1 MAPAADTRLTAT
13 YSRASRE
20 LRVSELAAAVGAGS
34 DTIRYYEKIGLLL
47 RPERTP
53 ASYRIYDPAV
63 VDRLQFIQGA
73 QRLGLTLLD
82 IKNLLA
88 IRDTGE
94 CPCEPAETILRRRLA
109 DLEAELARLTALR
122 DQIVAM
128 IEALPAGDCP
138 PALARSLVPARR
150 REVTVPCPAPC

>member
-1 MAPAADTRLTAT
+1 
-13 YSRASRE
+13 
-20 LRVSELAAAVGAGS
+20 VSELAAAVGVGS

-47 RPERTP
+47 PPERTP
-53 ASYRIYDPAV
+53 AGYRIYDAAV
-63 VDRLQFIQGA
+63 VGRLQFIQGA

-94 CPCEPAETILRRRLA
+94 CPCEPAETLLRRRMAEL
-109 DLEAELARLTALR
+109 DAELARLTALR

-128 IEALPAGDCP
+128 VEALPAADRPPPSPGRWCP
-138 PALARSLVPARR
+138 PDEGR
-150 REVTVPCPAPC
+150 

>member
-1 MAPAADTRLTAT
+1 MATAADMRLTAT
-13 YSRASRE
+13 SSLARRR
-20 LRVSELAAAVGAGS
+20 LRVAELAAAVGVGS

-47 RPERTP
+47 PPERTP
-53 ASYRIYDPAV
+53 AGYRIYDPAV

-94 CPCEPAETILRRRLA
+94 CPCEPAETLLRRRLA
-109 DLEAELARLTALR
+109 DLDAELARLTALR
-122 DQIVAM
+122 DQMVAM
-128 IEALPAGDCP
+128 VDALPAGNCP
-138 PALARSLVPARR
+138 PPSPVRW
-150 REVTVPCPAPC
+150 CPPEEGR

>member
-1 MAPAADTRLTAT
+1 
-13 YSRASRE
+13 
-20 LRVSELAAAVGAGS
+20 VGS

-47 RPERTP
+47 PPERTP
-53 ASYRIYDPAV
+53 AGYRIYDAAV
-63 VDRLQFIQGA
+63 VGRLQFIQGA

-94 CPCEPAETILRRRLA
+94 CPCEPAETLLRRRMAEL
-109 DLEAELARLTALR
+109 DAELARLTALR

-128 IEALPAGDCP
+128 VEALPAADCPRPRQAAGAHPMKGGDC
-138 PALARSLVPARR
+138 AMSSTMLKRHLVCCDCDCDDPSC
-150 REVTVPCPAPC
+150 PCRC